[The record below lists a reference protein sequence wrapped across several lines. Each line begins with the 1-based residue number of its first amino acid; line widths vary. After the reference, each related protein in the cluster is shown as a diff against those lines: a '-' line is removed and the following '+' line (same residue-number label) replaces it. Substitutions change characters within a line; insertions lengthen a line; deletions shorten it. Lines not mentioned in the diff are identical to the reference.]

1 MIKIEA
7 KTANE
12 IRAACI
18 FHNGTPATIGDDMGR
33 LLGQLIGWL
42 EKEGLQM
49 AGPPFAV
56 YYSRP
61 EEMARGEMQFEV
73 GVPFSGAAQEADGI
87 KIKTFPAQTVLSAV
101 HKGPYSRIGS
111 VYAALMEY
119 ATKNEYEV
127 IGAPMELWLN
137 NPMEVA
143 ESELLTEVRFPV
155 VKKWRQR

>member
-7 KTANE
+7 KMADE
-12 IRAACI
+12 MRAACI
-18 FHNGTPATIGDDMGR
+18 FHKGTLAAIGDDMGR
-33 LLGQLIGWL
+33 LLGQLIGWI

-49 AGPPFAV
+49 TGPPFAV
-56 YYSRP
+56 YYSSP

-73 GVPFSGAAQEADGI
+73 GVPFVGTAQEVDKI
-87 KIKTFPAQTVLSAV
+87 KIKIFPAQNVLSAI
-101 HKGPYSRIGS
+101 HKGPYNQIAP

-127 IGAPMELWLN
+127 IGAPMELCLN
-137 NPMEVA
+137 NPMEVQ

-155 VKKWRQR
+155 MKR